1 MKKNETLETVM
12 KKTRLEKMEAFVPEG
27 YGDDH

>member
-27 YGDDH
+27 Y